1 MEPQNLTEMTL
12 ATLAGSVFDFIL
24 NPPKKEQT
32 MIYQLITYPTMLR
45 REVVDTYPSYK
56 AATDAVHSR
65 YQIYYF
71 EQDTDVDYAAADFI
85 TEQGA
90 IYSIE
95 PMKGAN

>member
-1 MEPQNLTEMTL
+1 MT
-12 ATLAGSVFDFIL
+12 TRTVL
-24 NPPKKEQT
+24 N
-32 MIYQLITYPTMLR
+32 
-45 REVVDTYPSYK
+45 TYPSYK
-56 AATDAVHSR
+56 AATDAAHSL

-95 PMKGAN
+95 PMKGEANV

>member
-1 MEPQNLTEMTL
+1 MT
-12 ATLAGSVFDFIL
+12 TRTVL
-24 NPPKKEQT
+24 N
-32 MIYQLITYPTMLR
+32 TYPT
-45 REVVDTYPSYK
+45 YK

-65 YQIYYF
+65 FQIYYF

-95 PMKGAN
+95 PMKGAENV

>member
-1 MEPQNLTEMTL
+1 MLGTPRARDKGAN
-12 ATLAGSVFDFIL
+12 D
-24 NPPKKEQT
+24 

-45 REVVDTYPSYK
+45 REVLDTYPSYK

>member
-1 MEPQNLTEMTL
+1 
-12 ATLAGSVFDFIL
+12 
-24 NPPKKEQT
+24 

-56 AATDAVHSR
+56 AATDAAHSR

-71 EQDTDVDYAAADFI
+71 EQDTDVDYTAADFI

-95 PMKGAN
+95 PARAGEPMKGAN

>member
-1 MEPQNLTEMTL
+1 MM
-12 ATLAGSVFDFIL
+12 
-24 NPPKKEQT
+24 
-32 MIYQLITYPTMLR
+32 YQLITYPTMLR

-56 AATDAVHSR
+56 AATDAAHSR

-71 EQDTDVDYAAADFI
+71 EQDTDVDYTAADFI

-95 PMKGAN
+95 PMKGAEA

>member
-1 MEPQNLTEMTL
+1 
-12 ATLAGSVFDFIL
+12 
-24 NPPKKEQT
+24 

-56 AATDAVHSR
+56 AATDAAHSR
-65 YQIYYF
+65 FQIYYF
-71 EQDTDVDYAAADFI
+71 EQDTDVDYTAADFI

-95 PMKGAN
+95 PARAGEPMQGAN

>member
-1 MEPQNLTEMTL
+1 
-12 ATLAGSVFDFIL
+12 
-24 NPPKKEQT
+24 
-32 MIYQLITYPTMLR
+32 MIYELIAYPTMLR

-56 AATDAVHSR
+56 AATDAAHSL

-95 PMKGAN
+95 PMKGAEQ

>member
-1 MEPQNLTEMTL
+1 MT
-12 ATLAGSVFDFIL
+12 
-24 NPPKKEQT
+24 
-32 MIYQLITYPTMLR
+32 YQLITYPTMLR

-95 PMKGAN
+95 PMRGAGA